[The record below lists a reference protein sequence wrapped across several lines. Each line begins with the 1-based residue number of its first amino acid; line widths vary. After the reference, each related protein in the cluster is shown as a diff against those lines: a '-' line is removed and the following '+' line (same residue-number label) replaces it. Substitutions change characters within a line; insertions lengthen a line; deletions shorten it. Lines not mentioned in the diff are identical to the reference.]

1 MIDLFKMIIVLTVI
15 SGVAA
20 LLVAVTNAKTKDR
33 IADQD
38 NRTQQEA
45 LKRIMPPGVTIT
57 EMKKYQPSS
66 HDSLVYWT
74 GTTGNDTVFAF
85 KVSNR
90 GYSSTISILVCTTA
104 EGVITGMIVL
114 DQHETP
120 GLGAREQETISKRY
134 IWNSL
139 FGAKEQID
147 PWFSEQ
153 FEGIS
158 ISRAITIE
166 KSMGE
171 WHSLNEEGR
180 RLLREKNGV
189 TAITGSTIS
198 TRAVTSALTAKAY
211 AYLKAVKGQIQ

>member
-1 MIDLFKMIIVLTVI
+1 MLKIIAVLTVI
-15 SGVAA
+15 SCAA
-20 LLVAVTNAKTKDR
+20 AFLLAATNAKTKDR
-33 IADQD
+33 IADQQ
-38 NRTQQEA
+38 NSAQQEA
-45 LKRIMPPGVTIT
+45 LKRIMPEGVVIT
-57 EMKKYQPSS
+57 EMKQKLPSCE
-66 HDSLVYWT
+66 DSLIYWT
-74 GTTGNDTVFAF
+74 GTTENDTLYAF

-90 GYSSTISILVCTTA
+90 GYSSTISILVCTTM

-120 GLGAREQETISKRY
+120 GLGAREQETLSKRY

-158 ISRAITIE
+158 IRRPISIE
-166 KSMGE
+166 NSIGE
-171 WHSLNEEGR
+171 WHGLNEGERR
-180 RLLREKNGV
+180 RLLEKNGI

-198 TRAVTSALTAKAY
+198 TRAVTNALSTKAQE
-211 AYLKAVKGQIQ
+211 YLKAIRG

>member
-1 MIDLFKMIIVLTVI
+1 MIKMIVVLTVI
-15 SGVAA
+15 SCVAA
-20 LLVAVTNAKTKDR
+20 LLLAVTNVKTKDR
-33 IADQD
+33 IADQQGAA
-38 NRTQQEA
+38 QQEA
-45 LKRIMPPGVTIT
+45 LERIMPEDATIT
-57 EMKKYQPSS
+57 EMKKELPSS
-66 HDSLVYWT
+66 EESLTYWI
-74 GTTGNDTVFAF
+74 GTTESDTVYAF

-120 GLGAREQETISKRY
+120 GLGAREQETLSKRY

-139 FGAKEQID
+139 LGAEEQID

-158 ISRAITIE
+158 IFRPIAIE

-171 WHSLNEEGR
+171 WHGLDEKGR
-180 RLLREKNGV
+180 SVLKKKNGI

-198 TRAVTSALTAKAY
+198 TRAVTNALTTKAR
-211 AYLKAVKGQIQ
+211 AYLKSIRG